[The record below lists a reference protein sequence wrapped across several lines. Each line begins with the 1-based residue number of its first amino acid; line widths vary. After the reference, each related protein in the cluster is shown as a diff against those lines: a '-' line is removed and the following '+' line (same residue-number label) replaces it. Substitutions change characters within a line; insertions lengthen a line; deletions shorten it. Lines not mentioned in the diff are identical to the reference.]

1 MRTRPSGAPRR
12 STSIDVEYGGRMHG
26 RDLSHRHRRRVPP
39 VVCQTGTDGADVPG
53 TPALPSHV
61 SHEQS
66 RAEQWRAE
74 QWRAMESNGEQRR
87 AEKSREEQSRAGQ
100 WRDAS
105 SRQSPRTT
113 TTTTTTRD
121 PSAYLRLRLHRSP
134 PPFRGSFRKFS
145 TIDHQD
151 VKAVY
156 ERRGRAHR
164 ADVAAYDQGRG
175 RPEIVIVPGIAG
187 PCGSDGGRRNRHW
200 YSMVSWTSSRQAARR
215 WRREW
220 EEKWSGR
227 EAFETCPAAQ
237 GS

>member
-1 MRTRPSGAPRR
+1 MRNRPSGAPRR

-66 RAEQWRAE
+66 RAMES
-74 QWRAMESNGEQRR
+74 RAMESR
-87 AEKSREEQSRAGQ
+87 AMESRAMESRAGQ

-113 TTTTTTRD
+113 TTTRD
-121 PSAYLRLRLHRSP
+121 PAAYLRLRLHRSP

-151 VKAVY
+151 VNAVY

-227 EAFETCPAAQ
+227 EEFETCPAAQ